1 MTPVR
6 VSSAEQRAASVSL
19 AETAFSPW
27 SVADEPTAMARDLV
41 QHHTGAR
48 TLSLILCLCLG
59 IAANAVAA
67 ETPATA
73 PGITESFLEVAL
85 SSSVAGIITTG
96 KYHEG
101 DFVNEGTP
109 VVELDKKLE
118 ELEVERRKLV
128 VNVRKRDFE
137 ATEKL
142 FTKTKGT
149 SKEEL
154 EKKEADYR
162 IAAVDYETAV
172 EQLRKRHIFAPFP
185 GHITEILLH
194 PGEACQPY
202 QPVIRMV
209 DTRRCYFVSDVEA
222 RTAALLKT
230 NQTVRLILDTGG
242 EPVTLD
248 GKITFLSPVAD
259 PASGLV
265 KVKALFENP
274 TGRIRPGLAGGMM
287 LPERSNQGAP

>member
-1 MTPVR
+1 MNPAPI
-6 VSSAEQRAASVSL
+6 SSAEQQDL
-19 AETAFSPW
+19 SPW
-27 SVADEPTAMARDLV
+27 SVVRGPWPVAR
-41 QHHTGAR
+41 AF
-48 TLSLILCLCLG
+48 SLAVYLCLG
-59 IAANAVAA
+59 IGSNALAA
-67 ETPATA
+67 EVATA
-73 PGITESFLEVAL
+73 PGITESFLEVTL
-85 SSSVAGIITTG
+85 SSSVAGIITTE

-101 DFVNEGTP
+101 DFVNEGAP

-128 VNVRKRDFE
+128 VNVRKSDFE

-162 IAAVDYETAV
+162 IAVVDHETAI

-209 DTRRCYFVSDVEA
+209 DTRRCFFVSNVEA
-222 RTAALLKT
+222 TTAVLLKT
-230 NQTVRLILDTGG
+230 NQTVRLTLDTGG
-242 EPVTLD
+242 EPVTVD
-248 GKITFLSPVAD
+248 AKITFLSPIAD

-265 KVKALFENP
+265 KVKALFENVA
-274 TGRIRPGLAGGMM
+274 GRMRPGLAGGMA
-287 LPERSNQGAP
+287 LPERSNQGAAQ

>member
-1 MTPVR
+1 MTSAPI
-6 VSSAEQRAASVSL
+6 SSAEQQDVG
-19 AETAFSPW
+19 PW
-27 SVADEPTAMARDLV
+27 SVVRGPWSAAGEPSAHQRWIAHSALLL
-41 QHHTGAR
+41 A
-48 TLSLILCLCLG
+48 LCLG
-59 IAANAVAA
+59 PGIATNSRAA
-67 ETPATA
+67 EAAHA
-73 PGITESFLEVAL
+73 PGITESFLEVTL
-85 SSSVAGIITTG
+85 SSSVAGIITTE
-96 KYHEG
+96 KYREG
-101 DFVNEGTP
+101 DFVNENTP

-128 VNVRKRDFE
+128 VNVRKSDFE

-162 IAAVDYETAV
+162 IAVVDHETAI
-172 EQLRKRHIFAPFP
+172 EQLRKRHIFAPFA

-222 RTAALLKT
+222 RTAVLLKT
-230 NQTVRLILDTGG
+230 NQTVRLMIDTGG
-242 EPVTLD
+242 EPVTVD

-265 KVKALFENP
+265 KVKALFENAA
-274 TGRIRPGLAGGMM
+274 GRIRPGLAGAMV
-287 LPERSNQGAP
+287 LPERSNQGAAQ